1 MSSGAS
7 LRTKLAAGVL
17 SLSVAG
23 IAFIQGWEGTSQEA
37 YLDAVG
43 VPTICTGS
51 TRGVF
56 IGQHASLAECE
67 TRLLEDSSYA
77 GRAVARHVQGK
88 LTQEQYDA
96 LVSLVFNIGEGN
108 FARSTLLK
116 RLNAGQCRVAA
127 DEFRKW
133 VYAGGKRLRG
143 LVSRR
148 EAERALFLK
157 GCE

>member
-7 LRTKLAAGVL
+7 LRTKVAAGVL

-23 IAFIQGWEGTSQEA
+23 IAFIQGWEGTRTEA
-37 YLDAVG
+37 YLDSVG

-51 TRGVF
+51 TRAVRVGQTATSHECQQRLVEDTGVA
-56 IGQHASLAECE
+56 GKALA
-67 TRLLEDSSYA
+67 RL
-77 GRAVARHVQGK
+77 VQAPV
-88 LTQEQYDA
+88 TQEQYDA
-96 LVSLVFNIGEGN
+96 LLSLVFNIGEGN

>member
-1 MSSGAS
+1 MDIKA
-7 LRTKLAAGVL
+7 KLAVAAL

-23 IAFIQGWEGTSQEA
+23 TAFIQGWEGTKQEA
-37 YLDAVG
+37 YLDSVG

-56 IGQHASLAECE
+56 IGQKATLRECE
-67 TRLLEDSSYA
+67 ERLQEDSTYA
-77 GRAVARHVQGK
+77 GQAIKRHVQVR

-96 LVSLVFNIGEGN
+96 LVSLVFNIGGGA

-127 DEFRKW
+127 DEFLKW
-133 VYAGGKRLRG
+133 RYAAGKPLRG
-143 LVSRR
+143 LLNRR
-148 EAERALFLK
+148 QAERAKFLT
-157 GCE
+157 GCDE